1 MPPMSNDSIVRHVLV
16 IEDQKSRRIVS
27 LEENTYDIGRDPS
40 SAIPIYDRQVSRHH
54 ATLIRVND
62 YQNHQYTYRLIDGNL
77 QGKRSTNGVV
87 VNGQYCLSHELEHG
101 DVIRFGNK
109 SKASYHIMNL
119 STESEAQPFGKEPA
133 VPVGNPAMGETYV
146 DPMNF
151 EDVLAENDFEEGAD
165 FGHEAVEVGEDSAFA
180 TAVVYNEELPD
191 SGRSPTVQSNRL
203 VTLSENS
210 SQLIVELTTA
220 GQVLYANSVTKSLF
234 PELMAIQGQHPLLQG
249 LVNLPLVQDG
259 LQLERDVT
267 IGKKIFHQRIFLT
280 PDRSR
285 LRCYGDDVT
294 QYRATEK
301 GFFNLQQRLQAYREY
316 TATGFLL
323 VDAYTKQLLE
333 MNTAFC
339 QLLGYEESELISLN
353 LYQVMAG
360 ERPEIEEILINLET
374 QDYLPVP
381 DLEYRHRDGQ
391 TIQVKGDIYRQQW
404 EGKYVYCFVMRT
416 PQGRR
421 GYSETLAN
429 QSLYDPITKLP
440 NRINLQKELSL
451 AIDAAAHHQHL
462 MGVMFI
468 HLEILNRINQA
479 YGFSFGDEVF
489 MAFHGAIAECMR
501 SGDTIGQW
509 DGATLVIILAKIK
522 SPQDSIRLAERILD
536 RLKNPLVVNEKEI
549 IFNTNIGISAYPND
563 GDRAEDLLSRANT
576 ALQKVR
582 QEGFNHYQFY
592 DPKFSATALY
602 QARLEN
608 LLQQAIAKR
617 QLSLHYQPQI
627 HLQSGEITGIEAL
640 LRWEHPEVGEI
651 SPQKIIPIAAQ
662 SNLIF
667 ELSDWILHTACKQNL
682 DWQKD
687 GLPPRTI
694 AINLSAP
701 EFYRQDL
708 VMMVAKVL
716 NETSLDPQW
725 LELEITE
732 STLRQR
738 PKKAQQIIQD
748 LKSFGVKI
756 ALDDFGRG
764 QMGIGFITQFPLET
778 IKIDQSLIRQ
788 LRGTPQEMAILQS
801 ILVLS
806 KGFQYRIVAEG
817 VETETQLNI
826 LRQLQC
832 QEVQGFLLSRPLR
845 KREMGQFLQKQSH
858 QS

>member
-1 MPPMSNDSIVRHVLV
+1 MSNDSIVRHVLV

-27 LEENTYDIGRDPS
+27 LEENTYDLGRDPNN
-40 SAIPIYDRQVSRHH
+40 AIPIYDRQVSRHH

-62 YQNHQYTYRLIDGNL
+62 YHNRQYTYRLIDGNL
-77 QGKRSTNGVV
+77 QGKRSTNGIV

-109 SKASYHIMNL
+109 SKASYHVMNL
-119 STESEAQPFGKEPA
+119 STESEVQPFGNKPQA
-133 VPVGNPAMGETYV
+133 PVGNPAGGETYV

-151 EDVLAENDFEEGAD
+151 EDVLAENDFEEAVD
-165 FGHEAVEVGEDSAFA
+165 FDHEAVEVGESPALS
-180 TAVVYNEELPD
+180 TVVVYNSELPNL
-191 SGRSPTVQSNRL
+191 RVSPTIQSNSS

-220 GQVLYANSVTKSLF
+220 GQVLYANAVTQSLF
-234 PELMAIQGQHPLLQG
+234 PELMVIQGQHPLIQG
-249 LVNLPLVQDG
+249 LLNLPLEREG
-259 LQLERDVT
+259 LQLERDLTV
-267 IGKKIFHQRIFLT
+267 GHKIFHQRVFLT
-280 PDRSR
+280 PDRTR
-285 LRCYGDDVT
+285 LRCYADDVT
-294 QYRATEK
+294 QYRTTEK
-301 GFFNLQQRLQAYREY
+301 HFIDLRHRLQAYREY
-316 TATGFLL
+316 TPTGFLL
-323 VDAYTKQLLE
+323 VDAHTKQILE
-333 MNTAFC
+333 ANEAYC
-339 QLLGYEESELISLN
+339 QLLGYEASEIVTMT

-360 ERPEIEEILINLET
+360 ERPVIEEILINLET
-374 QDYLPVP
+374 QDCLPVP

-391 TIQVKGDIYRQQW
+391 TIQVKGDIYRQRW
-404 EGKYVYCFVMRT
+404 EGKSVYCFVSRT
-416 PQGRR
+416 LHGRQA
-421 GYSETLAN
+421 YSETLAN
-429 QSLYDPITKLP
+429 QALYDPITKLP

-451 AIDAAAHHQHL
+451 AIDAAAHHEYL
-462 MGVMFI
+462 MGVMFV
-468 HLEILNRINQA
+468 HLEIFNRINQA

-489 MAFHGAIAECMR
+489 MAFHEAIAECMR

-509 DGATLVIILAKIK
+509 EGATLVIILAKIK
-522 SPQDSIRLAERILD
+522 SPQDPIRLADRILEH
-536 RLKNPLVVNEKEI
+536 LKNPLVINEREI
-549 IFNTNIGISAYPND
+549 IFNINIGIAAYPND

-582 QEGFNHYQFY
+582 QEGFNSYQFY
-592 DPKFSATALY
+592 DPKFSTAALY

-608 LLQQAIAKR
+608 LLQQAISKR
-617 QLSLHYQPQI
+617 QLTLHYQPQI

-640 LRWEHPEVGEI
+640 LRWDHPEVGEI

-667 ELSDWILHTACKQNL
+667 ELSDWILHTACQQNL

-687 GLPPRTI
+687 GLPPRAI

-708 VMMVAKVL
+708 VMVVAKVL
-716 NETSLDPQW
+716 NETTLDPQW

-732 STLRQR
+732 NTLRQK
-738 PKKAQQIIQD
+738 PQKAQQIIQD

-764 QMGIGFITQFPLET
+764 QVGIGFITQFPLET
-778 IKIDQSLIRQ
+778 IKIDQNLIRQ

-832 QEVQGFLLSRPLR
+832 KEVQGFLMSHPLR
-845 KREMGQFLQKQSH
+845 KREMGQFLQKKVH
-858 QS
+858 QG

>member
-1 MPPMSNDSIVRHVLV
+1 MSNDSIVRHVLV

-119 STESEAQPFGKEPA
+119 TTESEEHPYGVEPA
-133 VPVGNPAMGETYV
+133 PVAANPGGGETYV
-146 DPMNF
+146 DPLNF
-151 EDVLAENDFEEGAD
+151 AIAEQDYGEGSGFD
-165 FGHEAVEVGEDSAFA
+165 HEAVEVGEDPAFS
-180 TAVVYNEELPD
+180 TAVVYNDELAD
-191 SGRSPTVQSNRL
+191 VGRSSTVQSNNPL
-203 VTLSENS
+203 GTLSENS
-210 SQLIVELTTA
+210 TQLIVELTIA
-220 GQVLYANSVTKSLF
+220 GRVLYANGAAKALF
-234 PELMAIQGQHPLLQG
+234 PDLMVIQVQHPLIQG
-249 LVNLPLVQDG
+249 LTNLSLAREG
-259 LQLERDVT
+259 LQMERDIA
-267 IGKKIFHQRIFLT
+267 IGNKIFHQRVFLS

-285 LRCYGDDVT
+285 LLCYSDDVT
-294 QYRATEK
+294 EHRKMEQQFNELRYR
-301 GFFNLQQRLQAYREY
+301 LRAYREH

-323 VDAYTKQLLE
+323 VDARTKTVVE
-333 MNTAFC
+333 ANSAFC
-339 QLLGYEESELISLN
+339 QLLGYEESEIVDLT
-353 LYQVMAG
+353 LYQLMAA
-360 ERPEIEEILINLET
+360 ERPLIEELLINLET

-381 DLEYRHRDGQ
+381 ELEYRNREGQ
-391 TIQVKGDIYRQQW
+391 TVQVKGDVYRQSW
-404 EGKYVYCFVMRT
+404 DGKDLYCFVMRT
-416 PQGRR
+416 PRGRQ

-429 QSLYDPITKLP
+429 QALYDPITKLP

-479 YGFSFGDEVF
+479 HGFSFGDEVF
-489 MAFHGAIAECMR
+489 MAFHGAIADCMR

-509 DGATLVIILAKIK
+509 DSGTLVIILAKIK
-522 SPQDSIRLAERILD
+522 SPQDSIRLAERIID
-536 RLKNPLVVNEKEI
+536 RLKNPLTVHEREI
-549 IFNTNIGISAYPND
+549 IFNINIGISAYPND
-563 GDRAEDLLSRANT
+563 GNRAEDLLSRANT

-582 QEGFNHYQFY
+582 QTGFNHYQFY
-592 DPKFSATALY
+592 DAKFSTAALY

-617 QLSLHYQPQI
+617 QLTLHYQPQI
-627 HLQSGEITGIEAL
+627 HLQSEQVTTIEAL
-640 LRWEHPEVGEI
+640 LRWEHPEVGDI
-651 SPQKIIPIAAQ
+651 APDKIIPIAAQ

-667 ELSDWILHTACKQNL
+667 ELSNWILQTACQQNL

-687 GLPPRTI
+687 GLPLRPM

-701 EFYRQDL
+701 EFYRPDL
-708 VMMVAKVL
+708 VMMVAKTL
-716 NETSLDPQW
+716 NETGLDPQW

-732 STLRQR
+732 STLRQQ
-738 PKKAQQIIQD
+738 PAKALAIIQD

-764 QMGIGFITQFPLET
+764 QISIGFITQFPLTT
-778 IKIDQSLIRQ
+778 IKIHQSLISQ

-801 ILVLS
+801 ILVVS
-806 KGFQYRIVAEG
+806 QGFQYRLVAEG
-817 VETETQLNI
+817 VETEAQLS
-826 LRQLQC
+826 LVRQLQC
-832 QEVQGFLLSRPLR
+832 QEVQGFLFSRPLR
-845 KREMGQFLQKQSH
+845 KREIGQLLQKQLH